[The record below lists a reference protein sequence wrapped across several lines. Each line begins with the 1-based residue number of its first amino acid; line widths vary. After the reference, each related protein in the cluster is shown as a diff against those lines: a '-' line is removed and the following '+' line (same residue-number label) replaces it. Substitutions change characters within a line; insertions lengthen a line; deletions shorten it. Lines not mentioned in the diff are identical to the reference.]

1 MRNHYIS
8 QTVQP
13 SWPFA
18 SRHLYRELDNKQSI
32 QPTYSDI
39 QVKVEQETS
48 NQLSQQV
55 RVFGRVLIPSNLF
68 RV

>member
-1 MRNHYIS
+1 MRNRYVN

-18 SRHLYRELDNKQSI
+18 SRNLSRESDNKQSI
-32 QPTYSDI
+32 QPTYSDYR
-39 QVKVEQETS
+39 VKVEKETS
-48 NQLSQQV
+48 NKPSQQI
-55 RVFGRVLIPSNLF
+55 RVFGRVLIPSNLV

>member
-1 MRNHYIS
+1 MQYYVLN

-18 SRHLYRELDNKQSI
+18 SRNVSLESDNKQSV
-32 QPTYSDI
+32 QPTYSDYK
-39 QVKVEQETS
+39 VKVEQDAS
-48 NQLSQQV
+48 NKPNKQI
-55 RVFGRVLIPSNLF
+55 RVFGRVLIPSNLV